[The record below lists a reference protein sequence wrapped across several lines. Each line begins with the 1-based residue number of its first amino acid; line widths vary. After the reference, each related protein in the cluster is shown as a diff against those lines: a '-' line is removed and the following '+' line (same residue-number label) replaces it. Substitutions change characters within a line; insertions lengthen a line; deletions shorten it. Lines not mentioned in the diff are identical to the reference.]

1 MSRTPNAFI
10 LSAVL
15 VLLLAE
21 LSQAEQMPPAAHMD
35 IFTTSNQPIKRL
47 NVFVLRHPEIALR
60 VHTLD
65 AIERFEDDLSQGLPA
80 DPQQAKRLALGRLQ
94 QLSTHNRTQLQ
105 HAATSIAT
113 ALSYGIKKYPAIVFD
128 GEFVVYGLSDPLR
141 ALEHYRRW
149 RLPVAS

>member
-1 MSRTPNAFI
+1 MSSTPNAFI

-21 LSQAEQMPPAAHMD
+21 LSQADKLITAARMD
-35 IFTTSNQPIKRL
+35 IFTTSNLPIKRL
-47 NVFVLRHPEIALR
+47 NGFILRHPEIALH
-60 VHTLD
+60 VYTLD
-65 AIERFEDDLSQGLPA
+65 AIETLEDDLSRDLPS
-80 DPQQAKRLALGRLQ
+80 DPQQAKRLALRRLQ
-94 QLSTHNRTQLQ
+94 QLSRHNRSQLQ

-113 ALSYGIKKYPAIVFD
+113 ALSYGVKKYPAIVFD

-149 RLPVAS
+149 RPAEAS

>member
-1 MSRTPNAFI
+1 MSETSKAIFF
-10 LSAVL
+10 SAVL
-15 VLLLAE
+15 VLLLGE
-21 LSQAEQMPPAAHMD
+21 LSQAEQLPPATRMD
-35 IFTTSNQPIKRL
+35 IFTSSDLPIKRL
-47 NVFVLRHPEIALR
+47 HGFVLRHPEIALR

-80 DPQQAKRLALGRLQ
+80 DPYRAKRLALGRLQ
-94 QLSTHNRTQLQ
+94 QLSTHNRTRLQ

-113 ALSYGIKKYPAIVFD
+113 ALSYGVKKYPAIVFD

-149 RLPVAS
+149 RLAEAS

>member
-10 LSAVL
+10 LSAL
-15 VLLLAE
+15 LALLLAE
-21 LSQAEQMPPAAHMD
+21 PSQADKLPPAARMD
-35 IFTTSNQPIKRL
+35 IFTSSDLPIKSL
-47 NVFVLRHPEIALR
+47 HGFVLRHPEIALR

-80 DPQQAKRLALGRLQ
+80 DPYRAKRLALGRLQ

-105 HAATSIAT
+105 HATTSIAT
-113 ALSYGIKKYPAIVFD
+113 ALSYGVKKYPAIVFD

-149 RLPVAS
+149 RQAEAS